1 MSSNP
6 HILGKDRDSMSESS
20 AELPDM
26 SIVCLDCNQEFIW
39 TTGERTFFH
48 QKGLTTPPKRC
59 KPCKKAKNDRVEA
72 AIAASNVLLADAKRP
87 FHSTLLRAG
96 RSFAGSVSANS
107 SPAPFFHLSSTSAA
121 ICVRIRSAANS
132 NSMKAEESV
141 RWR

>member
-48 QKGLTTPPKRC
+48 QKGLTNPPKRC

-72 AIAASNVLLADAKRP
+72 AIAASNGQRQKVSVKVECASCGRETTVPFYPSQGRPVLCRECFRK
-87 FHSTLLRAG
+87 
-96 RSFAGSVSANS
+96 
-107 SPAPFFHLSSTSAA
+107 
-121 ICVRIRSAANS
+121 
-132 NSMKAEESV
+132 
-141 RWR
+141 